1 MSLQLHDLS
10 LTLDGVTHLGGVS
23 ASFQRG
29 QLTTVIGRTLAGKT
43 TLMRAIC
50 GLQPLDRGAL
60 QLDGQNFS
68 ALAPWQRDIAMVYQQ
83 FINYPHLNVAE
94 NVAFPL
100 RRKKLDQAVIAQRV
114 RGVLDKVGLTGFETR
129 RPSQLSGGQQQRVA
143 LARSLARESG
153 ILLLDEP
160 LVNLDYKLREQ
171 MRGEFRS
178 LLSDQDQTIVIYN
191 TTDPVEAMLLG
202 DTVVVMHQGRILQ
215 IGTPAQVFDSPAS
228 LQVAAVVNDPPMNF
242 IRGRKKEGSIE
253 LAGGTGIDLPWHL
266 ESLAQGDYWFG
277 IRANELRLG
286 ETSLTGQV
294 TFSEV
299 SGSETFLYVDSA
311 VGPLTLQVQ
320 GVHIHDLDARLGI
333 GIPAE
338 RLFAFEASGQQA
350 LLAAPATGERS

>member
-1 MSLQLHDLS
+1 MSLQLRDLS
-10 LTLDGVTHLGGVS
+10 LAQDGVTHLEGVS
-23 ASFQRG
+23 ANFQRG

-50 GLQPLDRGAL
+50 GLQPLNRGAL
-60 QLDGQNFS
+60 QLDGHNFS
-68 ALAPWQRDIAMVYQQ
+68 ALAPWRRDIAMVYQQ

-100 RRKKLDQAVIAQRV
+100 RRKKLAETVIAQRV

-143 LARSLARESG
+143 LARSLAREAG

-171 MRGEFRS
+171 MRSEFRS
-178 LLSDQDQTIVIYN
+178 LLSEQKQTIVIYN

-202 DTVVVMHQGRILQ
+202 DTVLVMHEGRILQ
-215 IGTPAQVFDSPAS
+215 IGTPAQVFDHPAS

-242 IRGRKKEGSIE
+242 IRGSRRESAIE
-253 LAGGTGIDLPWHL
+253 LAGGAQIALPWHL
-266 ESLAQGDYWFG
+266 SNLAVGDYWFG

-286 ETSLTGQV
+286 EASVTGQL

-320 GVHIHDLDARLGI
+320 GVHIQDLDARLGI

-338 RLFAFEASGQQA
+338 RLFAFEASGPQA
-350 LLAAPATGERS
+350 LLAAPATGERP